1 MQTQWAVVAGMGGGG
16 RVGLNYASLYPI
28 LDRMAKGDEAE
39 WGRLFADIQAM
50 ERAVLR
56 IPAKGG

>member
-16 RVGLNYASLYPI
+16 RVGLRYEAIYPI
-28 LDRMAKGDEAE
+28 LDRVAKGDEAE

-56 IPAKGG
+56 IPTRAG